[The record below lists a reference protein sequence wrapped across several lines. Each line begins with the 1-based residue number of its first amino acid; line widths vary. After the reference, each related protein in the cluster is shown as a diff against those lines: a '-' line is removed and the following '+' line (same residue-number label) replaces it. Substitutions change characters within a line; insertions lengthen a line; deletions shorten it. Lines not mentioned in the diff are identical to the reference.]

1 MAKTFL
7 LGLLSSL
14 QGPRGVLLEP
24 VAAACVFG
32 RRTGAFPFRDFKYL
46 PGGHLGV
53 GGSLIGLTVVE
64 GVELSHFSVGGE
76 RGEVSI
82 VGSLIGFAVMVVG
95 MFFAISVIVTP
106 CGASRKTL

>member
-76 RGEVSI
+76 RGGEERGGVSV
-82 VGSLIGFAVMVVG
+82 VGSLIGFAVTVVG
-95 MFFAISVIVTP
+95 TFL
-106 CGASRKTL
+106 R